1 MIDTVDILFSFYFK
15 VKWYQDNP
23 DFWADTSKDRG
34 PIRYKPEDT
43 ADPEG
48 SVDHLMG
55 QSCPQHRENLQL
67 MLSN

>member
-1 MIDTVDILFSFYFK
+1 ME

-34 PIRYKPEDT
+34 PIRDKPEET

-55 QSCPQHRENLQL
+55 Q
-67 MLSN
+67 